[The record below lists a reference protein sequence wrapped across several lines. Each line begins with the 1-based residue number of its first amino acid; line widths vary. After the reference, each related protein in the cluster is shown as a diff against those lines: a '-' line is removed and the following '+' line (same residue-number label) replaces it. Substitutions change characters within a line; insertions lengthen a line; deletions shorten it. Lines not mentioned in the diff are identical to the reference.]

1 MAYWASIEQGTSS
14 RLQLEPDGGI
24 GRGGQAEVEAGSR
37 GEIHLDAD
45 VAERRAHIAAP
56 RTAPLSAQAMLNMHN
71 ASAPVGSRED
81 QDERTALLP
90 RRRRINWTCLSVA
103 ALAVLAIACYLALVH
118 VGAGAKPAEPVTAVF
133 VSGGKRLP
141 ASSARTADDSEPEST
156 ASPKAHATAPE
167 MSTVQNDLSIKWD
180 KASLERW
187 CEDALSTADALTR
200 RMKRC
205 TACGKPE
212 LLTLLN
218 SQAVLLDN
226 VEYMVSLMEQVH
238 PDQTVRQAAR

>member
-1 MAYWASIEQGTSS
+1 MAYWASIEQANSEPS
-14 RLQLEPDGGI
+14 RLQLGPDGGI
-24 GRGGQAEVEAGSR
+24 GQAEVEAGSR
-37 GEIHLDAD
+37 VEIRLDAD
-45 VAERRAHIAAP
+45 VAERRAHVSAP
-56 RTAPLSAQAMLNMHN
+56 RAAPLSAQAMLNMHN

-118 VGAGAKPAEPVTAVF
+118 LGAGAKPVEPATAVF
-133 VSGGKRLP
+133 VSSGGTRLP
-141 ASSARTADDSEPEST
+141 ESSAQTADDSEPEST

-167 MSTVQNDLSIKWD
+167 MSTVQNDLSINWD